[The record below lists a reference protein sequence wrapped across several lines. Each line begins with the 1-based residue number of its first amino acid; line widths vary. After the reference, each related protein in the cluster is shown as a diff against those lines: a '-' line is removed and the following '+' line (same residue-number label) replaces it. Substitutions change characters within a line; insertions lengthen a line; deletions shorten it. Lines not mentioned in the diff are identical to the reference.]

1 MDPVFKHLLILL
13 VVVWTAAVLLRRVGL
28 PTIFGE
34 LVAGVLLGPAVLD
47 WVQPNETIDVLA
59 EMGIFFLMLHT
70 GVTTEP
76 REFFKAVK
84 SSLGVA
90 IVGAVVPFG
99 VSMWLGLAFGLEWEP
114 ALFVGLTMTATAV
127 VITLKILQDLGLQ
140 KTSMSRLIVA
150 ACMVDDLLTL
160 LLFSLVLSMLNG
172 ENIGLVGAGWIVLKV
187 ILFFGLVIASGKWFY
202 PILKH
207 PFQHREGKGFT
218 FVLILGLTFGLL
230 AEAIGLHII
239 LGAYMAGLFF
249 REEVAN
255 KELIQKVEDRL
266 YGISYSFLGPIFF
279 ISLGFHVTFEAI
291 LGNGLWLLLA
301 LTGACAVGQV
311 VSAGGMALVAGFSRM
326 ESLTIGVGMMGRA
339 EMAFVLASI
348 GFHMEIISSE
358 VFSIL
363 LFTTFLLNL
372 LTILGLKVCALKL
385 AKIAP
390 DPRLVVD

>member
-1 MDPVFKHLLILL
+1 MDPVFRHLLILM
-13 VVVWTAAVLLRRVGL
+13 VVVWTAAMLLRRVGL

-34 LVAGVLLGPAVLD
+34 LVAGVILGPAVLD
-47 WVQPNETIDVLA
+47 WVHPNVTLEILA

-76 REFFKAVK
+76 RAFFKAVK

-90 IVGAVVPFG
+90 IVGAVVPFA
-99 VSMWLGLAFGLEWEP
+99 VSTGLALAFGLEWES
-114 ALFVGLTMTATAV
+114 ALFVGLTLTATAV
-127 VITLKILQDLGLQ
+127 VITLKIFQDLGLQ
-140 KTSMSRLIVA
+140 QTEVSRIVVA

-160 LLFSLVLSMLNG
+160 LLFSLVLSILNG
-172 ENIGLVGAGWIVLKV
+172 EALGLAGAGWIVIKV
-187 ILFFGLVIASGKWFY
+187 VLFFGFVIVSGVWFY

-207 PFQHREGKGFT
+207 PFQHRSGKGFT

-249 REEVAN
+249 REEVAH
-255 KELIQKVEDRL
+255 KALIQKVEDRL
-266 YGISYSFLGPIFF
+266 YGIAYSFLGPIFF

-291 LGNGLWLLLA
+291 QGQGLWFLLA
-301 LTGACAVGQV
+301 LTGACAVGQIA
-311 VSAGGMALVAGFSRM
+311 SAGGMARVAGFSWLK
-326 ESLTIGVGMMGRA
+326 SLTIGVGMMGRA

-348 GFHMEIISSE
+348 GFHQEIINGE

-363 LFTTFLLNL
+363 IFVTFLLNL
-372 LTILGLKVCALKL
+372 LTIFGMKVCALRL
-385 AKIAP
+385 AKEKP
-390 DPRLVVD
+390 DREGAT

>member
-34 LVAGVLLGPAVLD
+34 LV
-47 WVQPNETIDVLA
+47 
-59 EMGIFFLMLHT
+59 
-70 GVTTEP
+70 
-76 REFFKAVK
+76 
-84 SSLGVA
+84 
-90 IVGAVVPFG
+90 
-99 VSMWLGLAFGLEWEP
+99 
-114 ALFVGLTMTATAV
+114 
-127 VITLKILQDLGLQ
+127 
-140 KTSMSRLIVA
+140 
-150 ACMVDDLLTL
+150 
-160 LLFSLVLSMLNG
+160 
-172 ENIGLVGAGWIVLKV
+172 
-187 ILFFGLVIASGKWFY
+187 
-202 PILKH
+202 
-207 PFQHREGKGFT
+207 
-218 FVLILGLTFGLL
+218 
-230 AEAIGLHII
+230 
-239 LGAYMAGLFF
+239 AGLFF

-372 LTILGLKVCALKL
+372 LTILGIKVCALKL